1 MSKIVSAA
9 DLGRGLATS
18 EVMFVALGEAVLL
31 ALAVWLKLARPEY
44 LKPPQESRNAE
55 GGYGP
60 RELFLW
66 TIRE

>member
-1 MSKIVSAA
+1 MSKIVSAE
-9 DLGRGLATS
+9 DFGRGVATA
-18 EVMFVALGEAVLL
+18 VVTFVALGT
-31 ALAVWLKLARPEY
+31 LAVWLKLARPEY

>member
-1 MSKIVSAA
+1 MTSKRWRELEPGTRAVSYIHGMGDWAP
-9 DLGRGLATS
+9 R
-18 EVMFVALGEAVLL
+18 
-31 ALAVWLKLARPEY
+31 
-44 LKPPQESRNAE
+44 ESRNAE